1 MADNRTDY
9 RDPHVSTSK
18 DSGGGMP
25 SWLKWAL
32 IALAVIAVVWIVAA
46 LIPSDN
52 EAAIGTTEPAV
63 VTEEPLVT
71 DDVETEIVPVVPAD

>member
-18 DSGGGMP
+18 DTSGGMP

-32 IALAVIAVVWIVAA
+32 IALAVIAAIWIIAA
-46 LIPSDN
+46 LIPSGD
-52 EAAIGTTEPAV
+52 EVPVGTTADPV
-63 VTEEPLVT
+63 VIEEGTDTE
-71 DDVETEIVPVVPAD
+71 VETVPVVPAD